1 MEIKSADSTDCVG
14 ISSLVR
20 ESFNEVNSK
29 DYEPE
34 QIRAWT
40 KAASARNILNRI
52 QDRELRNFLA
62 IEDGE
67 IIGYVSVSTKDAIVK
82 SLYIKPSQIGK
93 GIGSELLK
101 FAEMLT
107 QDHGKTHMEL
117 NSSLTAVDF
126 YKRKGYKE
134 TKEIDIVIEGVTIPV
149 VKMTKELII

>member
-1 MEIKSADSTDCVG
+1 MEIKSADSTDCIG

-20 ESFNEVNSK
+20 ESFNEINSK

-40 KAASARNILNRI
+40 KAASARNILYRI

-67 IIGYVSVSTKDAIVK
+67 IIGYVSVSTKEAIVK

-126 YKRKGYKE
+126 YKNKGYEE
-134 TKEIDIVIEGVTIPV
+134 TKKIDINIEGVKIPV
-149 VKMTKELII
+149 IQMIKKLII